1 MLKNTHIPAESKRLH
16 CTEFTSVGNEEW
28 ICHTCLSALRDSKL
42 PKLSVAN
49 GIEMARQAPRVE
61 FASVRR
67 KVNSTAY
74 SIYADKR
81 ITTWWTVLPERKCN

>member
-1 MLKNTHIPAESKRLH
+1 
-16 CTEFTSVGNEEW
+16 
-28 ICHTCLSALRDSKL
+28 
-42 PKLSVAN
+42 
-49 GIEMARQAPRVE
+49 MARQAPRVE

-81 ITTWWTVLPERKCN
+81 ISRGGQYSLKGNVINVPVDI

>member
-1 MLKNTHIPAESKRLH
+1 MLKNTHIPVESKRLH

-28 ICHTCLSALRDSKL
+28 ICHTCLSALRDGKL

-49 GIEMARQAPRVE
+49 GMKWPDKPPRVE

-81 ITTWWTVLPERKCN
+81 ITTFDSIP